1 MKIKFKKGEI
11 YSPDSVDD
19 LPKDCNKY
27 FSDDEFQEWGKIEYE
42 YGTVRCIKSFEIE
55 WKIKELP
62 S

>member
-1 MKIKFKKGEI
+1 MKLKYKKGEI
-11 YSPDSVDD
+11 YSPDSIDD

-27 FSDDEFQEWGKIEYE
+27 FSDEDFQEWCKSEYE
-42 YGTVRCIKSFEIE
+42 YGTVLCIKSFEIE